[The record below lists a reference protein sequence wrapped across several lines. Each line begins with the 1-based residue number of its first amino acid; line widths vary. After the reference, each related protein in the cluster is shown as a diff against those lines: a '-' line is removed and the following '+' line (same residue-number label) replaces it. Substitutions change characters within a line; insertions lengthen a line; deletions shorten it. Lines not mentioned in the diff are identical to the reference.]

1 LDDGAAMRDDPLFAL
16 IVVFV
21 PLSLLSVGGGP
32 SILAGIQNAV
42 AARHWMSERDFVD
55 LFAIAR
61 AAPGPGVLL
70 ATLVGWKVAGLP
82 GAAVASLALFVP
94 SSILYYAIAKRWS
107 DHRGKRWHS
116 ALEQGLAPVAA
127 GLILGGSLLILR
139 AGGGDPFLWAIAAA
153 STLLLLWQ
161 PRFNPLWVLAAG
173 GLAATLVGG

>member
-1 LDDGAAMRDDPLFAL
+1 LDDGASMRDDPLFAL

-32 SILAGIQNAV
+32 SILAGIENAV

-82 GAAVASLALFVP
+82 GAAIASLALFLP

-107 DHRGKRWHS
+107 AHRGQRWHT

-139 AGGGDPFLWAIAAA
+139 ASGGAPLLWTIAAA
-153 STLLLLWQ
+153 STLLLLWR
-161 PRFNPLWVLAAG
+161 PRLNPLWVLAAG
-173 GLAATLVGG
+173 GLLAMLGG

>member
-1 LDDGAAMRDDPLFAL
+1 MRDDPLLAL

-42 AARHWMSERDFVD
+42 ASRHWMSERDFVD

-70 ATLVGWKVAGLP
+70 ATLVGWKVAGIP
-82 GAAVASLALFVP
+82 GAVVASLALFVP
-94 SSILYYAIAKRWS
+94 SSILYYFIAKHWS
-107 DHRGKRWHS
+107 AHRGQRWHS
-116 ALEQGLAPVAA
+116 ALEQGLAPIAA

-139 AGGGDPFLWAIAAA
+139 ASGTDSLLWAIAVVA
-153 STLLLLWQ
+153 TLVLLWR
-161 PRFNPLWVLAAG
+161 PRLNPLWILAAG
-173 GLAATLVGG
+173 GLAATLGGG

>member
-1 LDDGAAMRDDPLFAL
+1 
-16 IVVFV
+16 
-21 PLSLLSVGGGP
+21 
-32 SILAGIQNAV
+32 
-42 AARHWMSERDFVD
+42 MSERDFVD

-61 AAPGPGVLL
+61 AAPDPGVLL
-70 ATLVGWKVAGLP
+70 ATLVGWKVAGPP

-107 DHRGKRWHS
+107 DHRGQPWHS

-153 STLLLLWQ
+153 STLVLLCR
-161 PRFNPLWVLAAG
+161 PRLNPLWVLAAG
-173 GLAATLVGG
+173 GLVAALAGA